1 MKKGDTMIDNLEIKK
16 LAPTDERVLEVI
28 NFLSEESFNLFIQNN
43 LKEFDNLEHDK
54 KDKFKELALR
64 QGIDYYLSCDG
75 EIYVAYLNDAIIG
88 AALRN
93 NDSLDSLFVKK
104 EYRNQKVGGTLLEKV
119 LNDCKEYQVI
129 RLNANIKAISLYQR
143 YGFCQNGQIEKN
155 LIVPMVLERKKYGQ

>member
-1 MKKGDTMIDNLEIKK
+1 MLENLVIEK
-16 LAPTDERVLEVI
+16 LATVDEKILTVI
-28 NFLSEESFNLFIQNN
+28 NFLSEENFDLFIQTN
-43 LKEFDNLEHDK
+43 LKEFDNLEQEK

-64 QGIDYYLSCDG
+64 QAIGYYSSCDG
-75 EIYVAYLNDAIIG
+75 EIYVAYLNDEIIG

-93 NDSLDSLFVKK
+93 KDYLDSLFVKK
-104 EYRNQKVGGTLLEKV
+104 EYRNQKVGSTLLEKV

-155 LIVPMVLERKKYGQ
+155 LIVPMVLERK

>member
-1 MKKGDTMIDNLEIKK
+1 MLENLVIEK
-16 LAPTDERVLEVI
+16 LAPVDERILTVI
-28 NFLSEESFNLFIQNN
+28 NFLSEENFGLFIQTN
-43 LKEFDNLEHDK
+43 LTEFDNLEQEK

-64 QGIDYYLSCDG
+64 QAIGYYLSCNG
-75 EIYVAYLNDAIIG
+75 EIYVAYLNDEIIG

-93 NDSLDSLFVKK
+93 EDYLDSLFVKK
-104 EYRNQKVGGTLLEKV
+104 EYRNQKVGSTLLEKV

-155 LIVPMVLERKKYGQ
+155 LIVPMVLERK

>member
-1 MKKGDTMIDNLEIKK
+1 MLENLVIEK
-16 LAPTDERVLEVI
+16 LAPVDERILTVI
-28 NFLSEESFNLFIQNN
+28 NFLSEENFGLFIQTN
-43 LKEFDNLEHDK
+43 LKEFDNLEQEK

-64 QGIDYYLSCDG
+64 QAIGYYLSCNG
-75 EIYVAYLNDAIIG
+75 EIYVAYLNDEIIG

-93 NDSLDSLFVKK
+93 EDYLDSLFVKK
-104 EYRNQKVGGTLLEKV
+104 EYRNQKVGSTLLEKI

>member
-1 MKKGDTMIDNLEIKK
+1 MLENLVIEK
-16 LAPTDERVLEVI
+16 LAPVDERILTVI
-28 NFLSEESFNLFIQNN
+28 NFLSEENFGLFIQTN
-43 LKEFDNLEHDK
+43 LKEFDNLEQEK

-64 QGIDYYLSCDG
+64 QAIGYYLSCNG
-75 EIYVAYLNDAIIG
+75 EIYVAYLNDEIIG

-93 NDSLDSLFVKK
+93 EDYLDSLFVKK
-104 EYRNQKVGGTLLEKV
+104 EYRNQKVGSTLLEKV

>member
-1 MKKGDTMIDNLEIKK
+1 MLENLVIEK
-16 LAPTDERVLEVI
+16 LATVDEKILTVI
-28 NFLSEESFNLFIQNN
+28 NFLSEENFDLFIQTN
-43 LKEFDNLEHDK
+43 LKEFDNLEQEK

-64 QGIDYYLSCDG
+64 QAIGYYLSCDG
-75 EIYVAYLNDAIIG
+75 EIYVAYLNDEIIG

-93 NDSLDSLFVKK
+93 EDYLDSLFVKK
-104 EYRNQKVGGTLLEKV
+104 EYRNQKVGSTLLEKV

>member
-1 MKKGDTMIDNLEIKK
+1 MLENLVIEK
-16 LAPTDERVLEVI
+16 LAPVDERILTVI
-28 NFLSEESFNLFIQNN
+28 NFLSEENFGLFIQTN
-43 LKEFDNLEHDK
+43 LKEFDNLEQEK

-64 QGIDYYLSCDG
+64 QAIGYYLSYNG
-75 EIYVAYLNDAIIG
+75 EIYVAYLNDEIIG

-93 NDSLDSLFVKK
+93 EDYLDSLFVKK
-104 EYRNQKVGGTLLEKV
+104 EYRNQKVGSTLLEKV

-155 LIVPMVLERKKYGQ
+155 LIVPMVLERK

>member
-1 MKKGDTMIDNLEIKK
+1 MLENLVIEK
-16 LAPTDERVLEVI
+16 LAPADERILTVI
-28 NFLSEESFNLFIQNN
+28 NFLSEENLDLFIQTN
-43 LKEFDNLEHDK
+43 LKEFDNLEQEK

-64 QGIDYYLSCDG
+64 QAIGYYLSCDG
-75 EIYVAYLNDAIIG
+75 EIYVAYLNDEIIG

-93 NDSLDSLFVKK
+93 DDYLDSLFVKK
-104 EYRNQKVGGTLLEKV
+104 EYRNQKVGSTLLEKV

-129 RLNANIKAISLYQR
+129 RLNANIKAVSLYQR

>member
-1 MKKGDTMIDNLEIKK
+1 MLENLVIEK
-16 LAPTDERVLEVI
+16 LAPADERILTVI
-28 NFLSEESFNLFIQNN
+28 NFLSEENLDLFIQTN
-43 LKEFDNLEHDK
+43 LKEFDNLEQEK

-64 QGIDYYLSCDG
+64 QAIGYYLSCDG
-75 EIYVAYLNDAIIG
+75 EIYVAYLNDEIIG

-93 NDSLDSLFVKK
+93 EDYLDSLFVKK
-104 EYRNQKVGGTLLEKV
+104 EYRNQKVGSTLLEKV

-155 LIVPMVLERKKYGQ
+155 LIVPMVLERK

>member
-1 MKKGDTMIDNLEIKK
+1 MLENLVIEK
-16 LAPTDERVLEVI
+16 LASVDEKILTVI
-28 NFLSEESFNLFIQNN
+28 NFLSEENFGLFIQTN
-43 LKEFDNLEHDK
+43 LKEFDNLEQEK

-64 QGIDYYLSCDG
+64 QAIGYYLSCDS
-75 EIYVAYLNDAIIG
+75 EIYVAYLNDEIIG

-93 NDSLDSLFVKK
+93 EDYLDSLFVKK
-104 EYRNQKVGGTLLEKV
+104 EYRNQKVGSTLLEKV

>member
-1 MKKGDTMIDNLEIKK
+1 MLENLVIEK
-16 LAPTDERVLEVI
+16 LAPVDERILTVI
-28 NFLSEESFNLFIQNN
+28 NFLSEENFGLFIQTN
-43 LKEFDNLEHDK
+43 LKEFDNLEQEK
-54 KDKFKELALR
+54 KDKFKELTLR
-64 QGIDYYLSCDG
+64 QAIGYYLSCNG
-75 EIYVAYLNDAIIG
+75 EIYVAYLNDEIIG

-93 NDSLDSLFVKK
+93 EDYLDSLFVKK
-104 EYRNQKVGGTLLEKV
+104 EYRNQKVGSTLLEKV

>member
-1 MKKGDTMIDNLEIKK
+1 MLENLVIEK
-16 LAPTDERVLEVI
+16 LATVDEKILTVI
-28 NFLSEESFNLFIQNN
+28 NFLSEENFDLFIQTN
-43 LKEFDNLEHDK
+43 LKEFDNLEQEK

-64 QGIDYYLSCDG
+64 QAIDYYLSCDG
-75 EIYVAYLNDAIIG
+75 EIYVAYLNDEIIG

-93 NDSLDSLFVKK
+93 EDCLDSLFVKK
-104 EYRNQKVGGTLLEKV
+104 RYRNQKVGSTLLEKV

-155 LIVPMVLERKKYGQ
+155 LIVPMVLERK